1 MLELLGAKQVTRTVT
16 DNLEEGQE
24 NKVKAGIFT
33 GFPKKASY
41 EEIAEDYNKL
51 WRATTYDDKKYD
63 RIKVSKESCT
73 IL

>member
-1 MLELLGAKQVTRTVT
+1 MTRKVTRKVT
-16 DNLEEGQE
+16 DDLEEGQE
-24 NKVKAGIFT
+24 NEVKAGIST

-63 RIKVSKESCT
+63 RIKVSKESCS